1 MHTSS
6 YASVACLFSRLNNP
20 NAASDLVS
28 VAHNAPPEE
37 LQPHPDPNL
46 LEGGHHTDDSVSN
59 PDENNGSVSLSSS
72 HVSIDHADNLVQV
85 VVVND
90 SDFKDHPV
98 ALLTA
103 QIGALADLGLSTQNI
118 PKMSPKLKQ
127 NAVNALNKT
136 NAK

>member
-1 MHTSS
+1 M
-6 YASVACLFSRLNNP
+6 
-20 NAASDLVS
+20 
-28 VAHNAPPEE
+28 
-37 LQPHPDPNL
+37 
-46 LEGGHHTDDSVSN
+46 
-59 PDENNGSVSLSSS
+59 SLSSS
-72 HVSIDHADNLVQV
+72 HVSIDHAEHLVQV

-98 ALLTA
+98 AFPLIA
-103 QIGALADLGLSTQNI
+103 QISIADLDLSTQNI